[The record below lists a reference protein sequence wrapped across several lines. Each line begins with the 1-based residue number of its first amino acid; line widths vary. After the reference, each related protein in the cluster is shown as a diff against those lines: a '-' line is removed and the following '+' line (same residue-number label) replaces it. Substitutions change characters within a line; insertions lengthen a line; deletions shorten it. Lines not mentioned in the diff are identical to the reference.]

1 MKTFNV
7 TYKIKTT
14 SEDELFFIKV
24 QAEHHTKAIEQVN
37 QMNSDYIAMAIVSS
51 RFISLFKRYTK
62 CYNKLK
68 SKGNLHVFRDID
80 NYLHEWYF
88 HTPYINM
95 LDSVILCD
103 SLTPTGIYI
112 AEDAASADL
121 YELSD
126 YTMLLLVEWL
136 EDIVKFT
143 KGINFK

>member
-7 TYKIKTT
+7 AYKIKST
-14 SEDELFFIKV
+14 SEDELFFTKV
-24 QAEHHTKAIEQVN
+24 QADNHWAAIEQVN

-88 HTPYINM
+88 HTPYI
-95 LDSVILCD
+95 DILSSAIVCD
-103 SLTPTGIYI
+103 SLTPTAIYI
-112 AEDAASADL
+112 ADDEATANL

-126 YTMLLLVEWL
+126 YTMLLLVEWV
-136 EDIVKFT
+136 EEIVDFT
-143 KGINFK
+143 KGIDFK

>member
-7 TYKIKTT
+7 CYKLKNTT
-14 SEDELFFIKV
+14 TDELFFTKV
-24 QAEHHTKAIEQVN
+24 QADNHWAAIEQVN
-37 QMNSDYIAMAIVSS
+37 NMNSDYMAMAIVSS
-51 RFISLFKRYTK
+51 KFISLFNRYTK

-80 NYLHEWYF
+80 NYLQEWSF
-88 HTPYINM
+88 HTPYIDM
-95 LDSVILCD
+95 LGSAIVCD

-126 YTMLLLVEWL
+126 YSLLILVEWL
-136 EDIVKFT
+136 EDVVKFI
-143 KGINFK
+143 KSEKF

>member
-7 TYKIKTT
+7 CYKLKNTT
-14 SEDELFFIKV
+14 TDELFFIKV

-51 RFISLFKRYTK
+51 TFIRLFKRYTK

-68 SKGNLHVFRDID
+68 SKGNLHVFKEID
-80 NYLHEWYF
+80 NYLNEWYF
-88 HTPYINM
+88 HTPYIKM
-95 LDSVILCD
+95 LDSCIFCD

-112 AEDAASADL
+112 ADDAASADL

-126 YTMLLLVEWL
+126 YSLLILVEWL
-136 EDIVKFT
+136 EDVVKFI
-143 KGINFK
+143 KSEKF

>member
-7 TYKIKTT
+7 CYKLKNTT
-14 SEDELFFIKV
+14 TDELFFIKV

-51 RFISLFKRYTK
+51 QFISLFKRYTK
-62 CYNKLK
+62 CYNKIK
-68 SKGNLHVFRDID
+68 NKGNVHVFRDID
-80 NYLHEWYF
+80 NYLHEWDF
-88 HTPYINM
+88 HTPYIKM
-95 LDSVILCD
+95 LDSCIFCD

-112 AEDAASADL
+112 ADDEASADL

-136 EDIVKFT
+136 EDVVKFI
-143 KGINFK
+143 KSEKF